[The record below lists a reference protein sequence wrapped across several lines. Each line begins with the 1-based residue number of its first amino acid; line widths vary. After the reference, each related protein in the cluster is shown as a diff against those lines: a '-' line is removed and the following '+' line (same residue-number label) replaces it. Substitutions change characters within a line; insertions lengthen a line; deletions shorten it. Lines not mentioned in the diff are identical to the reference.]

1 MLGVRERVAGGPS
14 RPIKSPRPP
23 TWRWTTSR
31 ARGWQAPRRAWS
43 SPLTGC
49 CRGSPSRSGN
59 PEERTL
65 PPAIPPQASQS
76 AEPLTGCCRGSPS
89 RSGNAEERTLPPAI
103 PSQASQSAEP
113 LTGCC
118 RGSPSRSGN
127 PEERTLPPA
136 IPSQASQSADAGRR
150 ARLRLHSPLVLKA
163 AWRLRSPRRP
173 LNAGGRGWTGPARP
187 PRGPRR
193 RRTRP
198 VAGRSRTPAPRP
210 RARWRGDRDAGVC
223 APPAG
228 CPRP

>member
-14 RPIKSPRPP
+14 RLINRHGRRRGAGRPP
-23 TWRWTTSR
+23 SSRVAGASSRLVITTDRLLSR
-31 ARGWQAPRRAWS
+31 LAQPVREPGGKNPAARDSVAGFSVCRTTDRLLPRLAQPVRE
-43 SPLTGC
+43 
-49 CRGSPSRSGN
+49 RGGKNLAARDFRRRLL
-59 PEERTL
+59 E
-65 PPAIPPQASQS
+65 S
-76 AEPLTGCCRGSPS
+76 AEPLTGCCRGS
-89 RSGNAEERTLPPAI
+89 R
-103 PSQASQSAEP
+103 
-113 LTGCC
+113 
-118 RGSPSRSGN
+118 SRSGN
-127 PEERTLPPA
+127 PEERSLPPA